1 MSQLFTHQ
9 YGKTQLM
16 NFIKDLGALRL
27 ILIAATLIIAFIA
40 PEPGTAVDL
49 DGWGIIPTAVIPAS
63 TPLLFMVLM
72 FDFMMC
78 RIRMSDEAVR
88 KKFSNIGYLE
98 LAVALFLLI
107 MWLPFFLAIGR

>member
-1 MSQLFTHQ
+1 
-9 YGKTQLM
+9 M
-16 NFIKDLGALRL
+16 NLIKNLGALRL
-27 ILIAATLIIAFIA
+27 LLIAAALLIAFLS

-49 DGWGIIPTAVIPAS
+49 NGWKIVPTAVIPAT
-63 TPLLFMVLM
+63 TPLIFMVLM

-88 KKFSNIGYLE
+88 SKFSTIGYIE
-98 LAVALFLLI
+98 LAATLFLLL

>member
-1 MSQLFTHQ
+1 MDI
-9 YGKTQLM
+9 
-16 NFIKDLGALRL
+16 IKELGALRL
-27 ILIAATLIIAFIA
+27 ILVTATLIIAFLS
-40 PEPGTAVDL
+40 PEPGTSVDL
-49 DGWGIIPTAVIPAS
+49 NGWGIVPTAVIPAA

-88 KKFSNIGYLE
+88 KKFNTIGYIE
-98 LAVALFLLI
+98 LASALFLLI

>member
-1 MSQLFTHQ
+1 
-9 YGKTQLM
+9 
-16 NFIKDLGALRL
+16 
-27 ILIAATLIIAFIA
+27 
-40 PEPGTAVDL
+40 
-49 DGWGIIPTAVIPAS
+49 
-63 TPLLFMVLM
+63 MVLM

-88 KKFSNIGYLE
+88 KKFSNIAYIE

>member
-1 MSQLFTHQ
+1 MS
-9 YGKTQLM
+9 
-16 NFIKDLGALRL
+16 FIKDLGILRI
-27 ILIAATLIIAFIA
+27 ILIAAALVIAFMS
-40 PEPGTAVDL
+40 PKPGTAVNL
-49 DGWGIIPTAVIPAS
+49 DGLGIIPTAVIPAS
-63 TPLLFMVLM
+63 TPLIFMVLM

-88 KKFSNIGYLE
+88 KKFSNIGYIE